1 MKQETEIRFLT
12 DQTLGKLTKWLRIL
26 GYDTVSY
33 DGPIDRTFL
42 REGVRER
49 RIVLTRRRDMAKRS
63 FTGRL
68 IIIGADRIREQLQE
82 LLELEVIVIQ
92 EKKFFSRCLICND
105 LLVAVSV
112 ESFRKDAL
120 PLYVLQTQQQFTA
133 CEKCRR
139 IYWGGSHRERARA
152 FLSSITAAI

>member
-49 RIVLTRRRDMAKRS
+49 RIVLPVDGTWRS
-63 FTGRL
+63 
-68 IIIGADRIREQLQE
+68 GALQA
-82 LLELEVIVIQ
+82 
-92 EKKFFSRCLICND
+92 D
-105 LLVAVSV
+105 
-112 ESFRKDAL
+112 
-120 PLYVLQTQQQFTA
+120 
-133 CEKCRR
+133 
-139 IYWGGSHRERARA
+139 
-152 FLSSITAAI
+152 